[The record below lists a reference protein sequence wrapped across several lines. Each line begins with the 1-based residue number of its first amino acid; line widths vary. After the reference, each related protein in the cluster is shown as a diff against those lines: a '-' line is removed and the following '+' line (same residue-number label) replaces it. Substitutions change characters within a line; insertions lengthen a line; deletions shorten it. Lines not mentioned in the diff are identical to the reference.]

1 MYTVLMPVDS
11 NEDRALAQARFV
23 ANLPSASSEV
33 SVHLLFVFGGE
44 GQDLPD
50 ELERFKSVDRIGAV
64 RRARNRLEEAG
75 IDVEVYDQSG
85 TPSDVIM
92 DEAEARDVDLI
103 VMGGRKRSP
112 VGKVL
117 FGSVAQTV
125 ILEGD
130 RPVVVTG
137 SPPDEA

>member
-11 NEDRALAQARFV
+11 NEARAAAQARFV
-23 ANLPSASSEV
+23 AGLPEAASSV

-50 ELERFKSVDRIGAV
+50 EVERFKTADRISSV
-64 RRARNRLEEAG
+64 RRARSVLSEANIDFELFDQSGKPASIILEEA
-75 IDVEVYDQSG
+75 DS
-85 TPSDVIM
+85 
-92 DEAEARDVDLI
+92 RDVDLI

-117 FGSVAQTV
+117 FGSVAQSV
-125 ILEGD
+125 ILDSD

-137 SPPDEA
+137 SPPE